1 MHSKIKVMIH
11 LYSHGHDL
19 LDIYGHVHRRPHLMR
34 VYHVQPQAISYVQ
47 NAYLLFILWGAGN
60 MYTGLDYLKVYL
72 SG

>member
-1 MHSKIKVMIH
+1 MTRLTFMVMFIDAH
-11 LYSHGHDL
+11 ISCVCIMYNNKLYHTC
-19 LDIYGHVHRRPHLMR
+19 
-34 VYHVQPQAISYVQ
+34 Q